1 MVDITDIAMATEE
14 DRLHSADEAAEEA
27 LLDALLEDWFSVH
40 CPNGATQR
48 SHCCTCS
55 SHPRS
60 TYGRATSSS
69 SDSERLAAP
78 SIRSIGPCSGTRPA
92 RVGG

>member
-55 SHPRS
+55 SHRCTWMPS
-60 TYGRATSSS
+60 PAGRA
-69 SDSERLAAP
+69 A
-78 SIRSIGPCSGTRPA
+78 
-92 RVGG
+92 